1 MAAHKRNE
9 EEKPER
15 RSGPGDYFT
24 LGSLDGSWEIDYET
38 AARIGRALDRRKRP
52 RWMKFV
58 DLHGG
63 RVWVRTNTI
72 VYVTESHE
80 RHRSQ
85 QHTFHYL
92 HDKER
97 SSAYRRSHEDEDG
110 DE

>member
-1 MAAHKRNE
+1 MAAHRRNE
-9 EEKPER
+9 EERPER

-24 LGSLDGSWEIDYET
+24 LGSLDGTWEIDYET
-38 AARIGRALDRRKRP
+38 AARIGRELDRRKRP

-72 VYVTESHE
+72 VYVSENHE
-80 RHRSQ
+80 RHRAQ
-85 QHTFHYL
+85 LRTFYYL
-92 HDKER
+92 QDRER
-97 SSAYRRSHEDEDG
+97 TSSRLWRHEDED